1 MGESKHAWKHLEK
14 KQEFMRLELL
24 KGKINSIKRTVLIF
38 DFLIVVPLFILF
50 CILTIAVFQKSNYE
64 WNKSKLSAIEE
75 RSANISARNTE
86 IIKITNMLY
95 LDSEIN
101 QILSQKTNLTGYERR
116 RAHDKIQK
124 KMRELTELFPERQYQ
139 IMVLCSNGS
148 NYFQNS
154 LEFMGDEIKYEDLQ
168 KEAWYLETKDKEDEI
183 YFLPQYRSV
192 LLKEL
197 FPKDTLFAVRNIRN
211 LNTGR
216 KIGTVLV
223 AISHDIWGKEAEISE
238 KYMENVIVMDQY
250 RKIIYASDPTLY
262 GTDIK
267 ENSYYKKIVE
277 NEKGFF
283 VGNVKNQKS
292 HIRFSSI
299 FQTGWKLISYEPY
312 QNFWSFYV
320 VLLLGLGTAMFLVL
334 TFIVLHNC
342 RIIEGRMKRLN
353 KNILEVSSGNLEAK
367 ISENYEIEFQEIF
380 CNFNSM
386 LDKIQELLK
395 QLEREEEEKHRMEI
409 QALQAQIN
417 PHFFYNTLVTI
428 RFMIQ
433 MEEYSEADQAILS
446 FSKLLRKSFAN
457 QQKFITIKEEMD
469 MVEEYLKLMSLRYK
483 EKFQWKIIIEYE
495 IAELGI
501 LKNLIQ
507 PLVENSISHGF
518 NTKEEQGHIW
528 IRAYNKDGKVIVE
541 VEDDGVGVDL
551 ERVKT
556 CIESREVPRVK
567 EQFSGIGVSNIQMRI
582 KRNFGDNCGMYVFL
596 NEHGGTTFQVE
607 IPVIHLEGDKR

>member
-1 MGESKHAWKHLEK
+1 MLGSIWKK
-14 KQEFMRLELL
+14 IQEFMRLELL

-582 KRNFGDNCGMYVFL
+582 KRNFGDNYGMYVFL

>member
-1 MGESKHAWKHLEK
+1 MLGSIWKK

-567 EQFSGIGVSNIQMRI
+567 EQFSGIGVSN
-582 KRNFGDNCGMYVFL
+582 C
-596 NEHGGTTFQVE
+596 
-607 IPVIHLEGDKR
+607 

>member
-1 MGESKHAWKHLEK
+1 MKRRSKY
-14 KQEFMRLELL
+14 
-24 KGKINSIKRTVLIF
+24 SIKRTVLLF
-38 DFLIVVPLFILF
+38 DFVIVVPLFILF

-75 RSANISARNTE
+75 RCSNISARNTE
-86 IIKITNMLY
+86 IVKITNMLY
-95 LDSEIN
+95 LDFEIN
-101 QILSQKTNLTGYERR
+101 QILSQKTKLTGYEKIQ
-116 RAHDKIQK
+116 ANDKIQK
-124 KMRELTELFPERQYQ
+124 KMTELTELFPERQYQ
-139 IMVLCSNGS
+139 IMILCSNGS
-148 NYFQNS
+148 SYFQNS
-154 LEFMGDEIKYEDLQ
+154 LGVLGDEIEFEDLQ
-168 KEAWYLETKDKEDEI
+168 KEQWYPEAKEKKDEI
-183 YFLPQYRSV
+183 YFLPQYRSP
-192 LLKEL
+192 LLKSIFQE
-197 FPKDTLFAVRNIRN
+197 DTLFAVRNIRN
-211 LNTGR
+211 LNSGR

-223 AISHDIWGKEAEISE
+223 AISHDIWGNEAEDNG
-238 KYMENVIVMDQY
+238 KNVENVIVMDQY

-267 ENSYYKKIVE
+267 ENSYYKKITE

-283 VGNVKNQKS
+283 VGNVKKQNC

-320 VLLLGLGTAMFLVL
+320 FLILGFGAAMFAVL
-334 TFIVLHNC
+334 TFIVFHNC

-353 KNILEVSSGNLEAK
+353 KNILEVSEGNLEAK
-367 ISENYEIEFQEIF
+367 ISENYETEFQGIF
-380 CNFNSM
+380 RNFNIM
-386 LDKIQELLK
+386 LDKIQELLS
-395 QLEREEEEKHRMEI
+395 QLEKEEEEKHRLEI

-433 MEEYSEADQAILS
+433 MEEYQEADQAILS
-446 FSKLLRKSFAN
+446 FSKLLRKSFSN
-457 QQKFITIKEEMD
+457 QQKLIPIKEEMD
-469 MVEEYLKLMSLRYK
+469 MVEEYLELMSLRYK
-483 EKFQWKIIIEYE
+483 NKFQWKIVIEYE
-495 IAELGI
+495 TGALGI

-528 IRAYNKDGKVIVE
+528 IRAYSRDDKVIIE

-556 CIESREVPRVK
+556 CIENREVPQVK
-567 EQFSGIGVSNIQMRI
+567 EQFSGIGISNIQMRI
-582 KRNFGDNCGMYVFL
+582 KRNFGEKYGLYAFL
-596 NEHGGTTFQVE
+596 NEKGGTTFQLE
-607 IPVIHLEGDKR
+607 LPVLHLEGKKSEGCNCR

>member
-1 MGESKHAWKHLEK
+1 M
-14 KQEFMRLELL
+14 
-24 KGKINSIKRTVLIF
+24 
-38 DFLIVVPLFILF
+38 
-50 CILTIAVFQKSNYE
+50 TIAVFQKSNYE

-582 KRNFGDNCGMYVFL
+582 KRNFGDNYGMYVFL

>member
-1 MGESKHAWKHLEK
+1 
-14 KQEFMRLELL
+14 
-24 KGKINSIKRTVLIF
+24 
-38 DFLIVVPLFILF
+38 
-50 CILTIAVFQKSNYE
+50 
-64 WNKSKLSAIEE
+64 
-75 RSANISARNTE
+75 
-86 IIKITNMLY
+86 
-95 LDSEIN
+95 
-101 QILSQKTNLTGYERR
+101 
-116 RAHDKIQK
+116 
-124 KMRELTELFPERQYQ
+124 MRELTELFPERQYQ

-582 KRNFGDNCGMYVFL
+582 KRNFGDNYGMYVFL

>member
-1 MGESKHAWKHLEK
+1 MKRRSKY
-14 KQEFMRLELL
+14 
-24 KGKINSIKRTVLIF
+24 SIKRTVLLF
-38 DFLIVVPLFILF
+38 DFVIVVPLFILF

-75 RSANISARNTE
+75 RCSNISARNTE
-86 IIKITNMLY
+86 IVKITNMLY
-95 LDSEIN
+95 LDFEIN
-101 QILSQKTNLTGYERR
+101 QILSQKTKLTGYEKLQ
-116 RAHDKIQK
+116 ANDKIQK
-124 KMRELTELFPERQYQ
+124 KMTELTELFPERQYQ
-139 IMVLCSNGS
+139 IMILCSNGS
-148 NYFQNS
+148 SYFQNS
-154 LEFMGDEIKYEDLQ
+154 LGVLGDEIEFEDLQ
-168 KEAWYLETKDKEDEI
+168 KEQWYPEAKEKKDEI
-183 YFLPQYRSV
+183 YFLPQYRSP
-192 LLKEL
+192 LLKSIFQE
-197 FPKDTLFAVRNIRN
+197 DTLFAVRNIRN
-211 LNTGR
+211 LNSGR

-223 AISHDIWGKEAEISE
+223 AISHDIWGNEAEDNG
-238 KYMENVIVMDQY
+238 KNVENVIVMDQY

-267 ENSYYKKIVE
+267 ENSYYKKITE

-283 VGNVKNQKS
+283 VGNVKKQNC

-320 VLLLGLGTAMFLVL
+320 FLILGFGAAMFAVL
-334 TFIVLHNC
+334 TFIVFHNC

-353 KNILEVSSGNLEAK
+353 KNILEVSEGNLEAK
-367 ISENYEIEFQEIF
+367 ISENYEIEFQGIF
-380 CNFNSM
+380 RNFNIM
-386 LDKIQELLK
+386 LDKIQELLS
-395 QLEREEEEKHRMEI
+395 QLEKEEEQKHRLEI

-433 MEEYSEADQAILS
+433 MEEYKEADQAILS

-457 QQKFITIKEEMD
+457 QQKLISIKEEMD
-469 MVEEYLKLMSLRYK
+469 MVEEYLELMSLRYK
-483 EKFQWKIIIEYE
+483 NKFQWKIVIEYE
-495 IAELGI
+495 TGALGI

-528 IRAYNKDGKVIVE
+528 IRAYSRDDKVIIE
-541 VEDDGVGVDL
+541 VEDDGVGADL

-556 CIESREVPRVK
+556 CIENREVPQVK
-567 EQFSGIGVSNIQMRI
+567 EQFSGIGISNIQMRI
-582 KRNFGDNCGMYVFL
+582 KRNFGEKYGLYAFL
-596 NEHGGTTFQVE
+596 NEKGGTTFQVE
-607 IPVIHLEGDKR
+607 LPVLHLEGEKSEGCNCR

>member
-1 MGESKHAWKHLEK
+1 
-14 KQEFMRLELL
+14 MRLELL

-116 RAHDKIQK
+116 RAHDKIQN

-567 EQFSGIGVSNIQMRI
+567 EQFSGIGVSN
-582 KRNFGDNCGMYVFL
+582 C
-596 NEHGGTTFQVE
+596 
-607 IPVIHLEGDKR
+607 

>member
-1 MGESKHAWKHLEK
+1 
-14 KQEFMRLELL
+14 MRLELL

-582 KRNFGDNCGMYVFL
+582 KRNFGDNYGMYVFL

>member
-1 MGESKHAWKHLEK
+1 MLGGIWKK
-14 KQEFMRLELL
+14 IQEFMRLDLL

-95 LDSEIN
+95 LNSEIN

-168 KEAWYLETKDKEDEI
+168 KEAWYLEIKDKEDEI

-299 FQTGWKLISYEPY
+299 FQTGWKLIGYEPY

-320 VLLLGLGTAMFLVL
+320 LLLLGLGTAMFLVL

-469 MVEEYLKLMSLRYK
+469 MVEEYLELMSLRYK

-582 KRNFGDNCGMYVFL
+582 KRNFGDNYGVYVFL

>member
-1 MGESKHAWKHLEK
+1 MKRRSKY
-14 KQEFMRLELL
+14 
-24 KGKINSIKRTVLIF
+24 SIKRTVLLF
-38 DFLIVVPLFILF
+38 DFVIVVPLFILF

-75 RSANISARNTE
+75 RCSNISARNTE
-86 IIKITNMLY
+86 IVKITNMLY
-95 LDSEIN
+95 LDFEIN
-101 QILSQKTNLTGYERR
+101 QILSQKTKLTGYEKIQ
-116 RAHDKIQK
+116 ANDKIQK
-124 KMRELTELFPERQYQ
+124 KMTELTELFPERQYQ
-139 IMVLCSNGS
+139 IMILCSNGS
-148 NYFQNS
+148 SYFQNS
-154 LEFMGDEIKYEDLQ
+154 LGVLGDEIEFEDLQ
-168 KEAWYLETKDKEDEI
+168 KEQWYPEAKEKKDEI
-183 YFLPQYRSV
+183 YFLPQYRSP
-192 LLKEL
+192 LLKSIFQE
-197 FPKDTLFAVRNIRN
+197 DTLFAVRNIRN
-211 LNTGR
+211 LNSGR

-223 AISHDIWGKEAEISE
+223 AISHDIWGNEAEDNG
-238 KYMENVIVMDQY
+238 KNVENVIVMDQY

-267 ENSYYKKIVE
+267 ENSYYKKITE

-283 VGNVKNQKS
+283 VGNVKKQNC

-320 VLLLGLGTAMFLVL
+320 FLILGFGAAMFAVL
-334 TFIVLHNC
+334 TFIVFHNC

-353 KNILEVSSGNLEAK
+353 KNILEVSEGNLEAK
-367 ISENYEIEFQEIF
+367 ISENYETEFQGIF
-380 CNFNSM
+380 RNFNIM
-386 LDKIQELLK
+386 LDKIQELLS
-395 QLEREEEEKHRMEI
+395 QLEKEEEEKHRLEI

-433 MEEYSEADQAILS
+433 MEEYQEADQAILS
-446 FSKLLRKSFAN
+446 FSKLLRKSFSN
-457 QQKFITIKEEMD
+457 QQKLIPIKEEMD
-469 MVEEYLKLMSLRYK
+469 MVEEYLELMSLRYK
-483 EKFQWKIIIEYE
+483 NKFQWKIVIEYE
-495 IAELGI
+495 TGALGI

-528 IRAYNKDGKVIVE
+528 IRAYSRDDKVIIE

-556 CIESREVPRVK
+556 CIENREVPQVK
-567 EQFSGIGVSNIQMRI
+567 EQFSGIGISNIQMRI
-582 KRNFGDNCGMYVFL
+582 KRNFGEKYGLYAFL
-596 NEHGGTTFQVE
+596 NEKGGTTFQLE
-607 IPVIHLEGDKR
+607 LPVLHLEGEKSEGCNCR

>member
-1 MGESKHAWKHLEK
+1 MLGSIWK

-582 KRNFGDNCGMYVFL
+582 KRNFGDNYGMYVFL

>member
-1 MGESKHAWKHLEK
+1 MKRRSKY
-14 KQEFMRLELL
+14 
-24 KGKINSIKRTVLIF
+24 SIKRTVLLF
-38 DFLIVVPLFILF
+38 DFVIVVPLFILF

-75 RSANISARNTE
+75 RCSNISARNTE
-86 IIKITNMLY
+86 IVKITNMLY
-95 LDSEIN
+95 LDFEIN
-101 QILSQKTNLTGYERR
+101 QILSQKTKLTGYEKTQ
-116 RAHDKIQK
+116 AYDKIQK

-139 IMVLCSNGS
+139 IMILCSNGS
-148 NYFQNS
+148 SYFQNS
-154 LEFMGDEIKYEDLQ
+154 LGFMGDEIKFEDLQ
-168 KEAWYLETKDKEDEI
+168 KEQWYPEAKEKKDEI
-183 YFLPQYRSV
+183 YFLPQYRSP
-192 LLKEL
+192 LLKSVFQE
-197 FPKDTLFAVRNIRN
+197 DTLFAVRNIRN
-211 LNTGR
+211 LNSGR

-223 AISHDIWGKEAEISE
+223 AISHDIWGNEAEDNG
-238 KYMENVIVMDQY
+238 KNVENVIVMDQY

-267 ENSYYKKIVE
+267 ENSYYKKITE

-283 VGNVKNQKS
+283 VGNVKKQNC

-320 VLLLGLGTAMFLVL
+320 FLILGFGAAMFAVL
-334 TFIVLHNC
+334 TFIVFHNC

-353 KNILEVSSGNLEAK
+353 KNILEVSEGNLEAK
-367 ISENYEIEFQEIF
+367 ISENYETEFQGIF
-380 CNFNSM
+380 RNFNIM
-386 LDKIQELLK
+386 LDKIQELLS
-395 QLEREEEEKHRMEI
+395 QLEKEEEEKHRLEI

-433 MEEYSEADQAILS
+433 MEEYQEADQAILS

-457 QQKFITIKEEMD
+457 QQKLISIKEEMD
-469 MVEEYLKLMSLRYK
+469 MVEEYLELMSLRYK
-483 EKFQWKIIIEYE
+483 NKFQWKIVIEYE
-495 IAELGI
+495 TGALGI

-518 NTKEEQGHIW
+518 NTKEGQGHIW
-528 IRAYNKDGKVIVE
+528 IRAYSRDDKVIIE

-556 CIESREVPRVK
+556 CIENREVPQVK
-567 EQFSGIGVSNIQMRI
+567 EQFSGIGISNIQMRI
-582 KRNFGDNCGMYVFL
+582 KRNFGEKYGLYAFL
-596 NEHGGTTFQVE
+596 NEKGGTTFQVE
-607 IPVIHLEGDKR
+607 LPVLHLEGEKSEGCNCR

>member
-1 MGESKHAWKHLEK
+1 MKLK
-14 KQEFMRLELL
+14 KL
-24 KGKINSIKRTVLIF
+24 KRGTNSIKRTVLFF

-50 CILTIAVFQKSNYE
+50 CVLTIAVFQKSNYE
-64 WNKSKLSAIEE
+64 WNKSKISAIEE
-75 RSANISARNTE
+75 RSDNISARNTE
-86 IIKITNMLY
+86 IVKITNMLY
-95 LDSEIN
+95 LDPEIN
-101 QILSQKTNLTGYERR
+101 QILSQKTNLTGYEKNQ
-116 RAHDKIQK
+116 AYDKIQK

-139 IMVLCSNGS
+139 IIVLCSNGTS
-148 NYFQNS
+148 YFQNS
-154 LEFMGDEIKYEDLQ
+154 LEFMGDEMEYEDLQ
-168 KEAWYLETKDKEDEI
+168 AEPWYQETKDKKDEI
-183 YFLPQYRSV
+183 YFLPQYRSP
-192 LLKEL
+192 LLKEI
-197 FPKDTLFAVRNIRN
+197 FPEDTLFAVRNIRN
-211 LNTGR
+211 LNSGR

-223 AISHDIWGKEAEISE
+223 AISHDIWGNEAEGSG
-238 KYMENVIVMDQY
+238 KHVENVIVMDQY

-267 ENSYYKKIVE
+267 ENAYYKKIIE

-283 VGNVKNQKS
+283 VGNVKSQKC

-320 VLLLGLGTAMFLVL
+320 LLLLGLGAAMFLVL

-353 KNILEVSSGNLEAK
+353 KNILEVSRGNLEAK
-367 ISENYEIEFQEIF
+367 ISENYEKEFKDIF
-380 CNFNSM
+380 CNFNTM

-395 QLEREEEEKHRMEI
+395 QLENEEEEKHRLEI

-433 MEEYSEADQAILS
+433 MEEYQEADQAMLS
-446 FSKLLRKSFAN
+446 FSKLLRKSFAS

-469 MVEEYLKLMSLRYK
+469 MVEEYLKLMSLRYRD
-483 EKFQWKIIIEYE
+483 KFQWKIIIEYE
-495 IAELGI
+495 IGELGI

-518 NTKEEQGHIW
+518 NTKEKQGHIW
-528 IRAYNKDGKVIVE
+528 IRAYGRDGNVLVE

-556 CIESREVPRVK
+556 CIESREVPKVK
-567 EQFSGIGVSNIQMRI
+567 EQFSGIGISNIQMRI
-582 KRNFGDNCGMYVFL
+582 KRNFGEKYGLYAFL

-607 IPVIHLEGDKR
+607 IPVIHLEEGNK

>member
-1 MGESKHAWKHLEK
+1 MKRRSKY
-14 KQEFMRLELL
+14 
-24 KGKINSIKRTVLIF
+24 SIKRTVLLF
-38 DFLIVVPLFILF
+38 DFVIVVPLFILF

-75 RSANISARNTE
+75 RCSNISARNTE
-86 IIKITNMLY
+86 IVKITNMLY
-95 LDSEIN
+95 LDFEIN
-101 QILSQKTNLTGYERR
+101 QILSQKTKLTGYEKTQ
-116 RAHDKIQK
+116 AYDKIQK

-139 IMVLCSNGS
+139 IMILCSNGS
-148 NYFQNS
+148 SYFQNS
-154 LEFMGDEIKYEDLQ
+154 LGFMGDEIKFEDLQ
-168 KEAWYLETKDKEDEI
+168 KEQWYPEAKEKKDEI
-183 YFLPQYRSV
+183 YFLPQYRSP
-192 LLKEL
+192 LLKSVFQE
-197 FPKDTLFAVRNIRN
+197 DTLFAVRNIRN
-211 LNTGR
+211 LNSGR

-223 AISHDIWGKEAEISE
+223 AISHDIWGNEAEDNG
-238 KYMENVIVMDQY
+238 KNVENVIVMDQY

-267 ENSYYKKIVE
+267 ENSYYKKITE

-283 VGNVKNQKS
+283 VGNVKKQNC

-320 VLLLGLGTAMFLVL
+320 FLILGFGAAMFAVL
-334 TFIVLHNC
+334 TFIVFHNC
-342 RIIEGRMKRLN
+342 RIIEGKMKRLN
-353 KNILEVSSGNLEAK
+353 KNILEVSEGNLEAK
-367 ISENYEIEFQEIF
+367 ISENYETEFQGIF
-380 CNFNSM
+380 RNFNIM
-386 LDKIQELLK
+386 LDKIQELLS
-395 QLEREEEEKHRMEI
+395 QLEKEEEEKHRLEI

-433 MEEYSEADQAILS
+433 MEEYQEADQAILS

-457 QQKFITIKEEMD
+457 QQKLISIKEEMD
-469 MVEEYLKLMSLRYK
+469 MVEEYLELMSLRYK
-483 EKFQWKIIIEYE
+483 NKFQWKIVIEYE
-495 IAELGI
+495 TGALGI

-518 NTKEEQGHIW
+518 NTKEGQGHIW
-528 IRAYNKDGKVIVE
+528 IRAYSRDDKVIIE

-556 CIESREVPRVK
+556 CIENREVPQVK
-567 EQFSGIGVSNIQMRI
+567 EQFSGIGISNIQMRI
-582 KRNFGDNCGMYVFL
+582 KRNFGEKYGLYAFL
-596 NEHGGTTFQVE
+596 NEKGGTTFQVE
-607 IPVIHLEGDKR
+607 LPVLHLEGEKSEGCNCR

>member
-1 MGESKHAWKHLEK
+1 
-14 KQEFMRLELL
+14 
-24 KGKINSIKRTVLIF
+24 
-38 DFLIVVPLFILF
+38 
-50 CILTIAVFQKSNYE
+50 
-64 WNKSKLSAIEE
+64 
-75 RSANISARNTE
+75 
-86 IIKITNMLY
+86 
-95 LDSEIN
+95 
-101 QILSQKTNLTGYERR
+101 
-116 RAHDKIQK
+116 
-124 KMRELTELFPERQYQ
+124 
-139 IMVLCSNGS
+139 
-148 NYFQNS
+148 
-154 LEFMGDEIKYEDLQ
+154 MGDEIKYEDLQ

-380 CNFNSM
+380 CYYPIYDTDGRIFRSRPGNS
-386 LDKIQELLK
+386 
-395 QLEREEEEKHRMEI
+395 
-409 QALQAQIN
+409 
-417 PHFFYNTLVTI
+417 FF
-428 RFMIQ
+428 F
-433 MEEYSEADQAILS
+433 
-446 FSKLLRKSFAN
+446 
-457 QQKFITIKEEMD
+457 
-469 MVEEYLKLMSLRYK
+469 
-483 EKFQWKIIIEYE
+483 
-495 IAELGI
+495 
-501 LKNLIQ
+501 
-507 PLVENSISHGF
+507 
-518 NTKEEQGHIW
+518 
-528 IRAYNKDGKVIVE
+528 
-541 VEDDGVGVDL
+541 
-551 ERVKT
+551 KT
-556 CIESREVPRVK
+556 S
-567 EQFSGIGVSNIQMRI
+567 
-582 KRNFGDNCGMYVFL
+582 
-596 NEHGGTTFQVE
+596 
-607 IPVIHLEGDKR
+607 

>member
-1 MGESKHAWKHLEK
+1 MLGSIWKK

-582 KRNFGDNCGMYVFL
+582 KRNFGDNYGMYVFL